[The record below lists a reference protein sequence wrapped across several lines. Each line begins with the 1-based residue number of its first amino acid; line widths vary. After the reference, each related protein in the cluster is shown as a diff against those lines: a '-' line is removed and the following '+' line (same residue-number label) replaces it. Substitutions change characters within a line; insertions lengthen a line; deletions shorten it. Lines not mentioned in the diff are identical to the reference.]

1 MSLVA
6 SQFPGTA
13 IAPRRA
19 ALRTALVALLVG
31 LLAGCGGDGDFADI
45 KEFMAEV
52 DNRGKSR
59 IPPLPPFETV
69 PPFAYQASDKRS
81 PFEPPVLVAAVEPRR
96 DGVRVE
102 PDFNRVKQF
111 LEQFQVG
118 QLGMVGTLSQRM
130 DLFALVRDPEGG
142 VHRVSVG
149 DYMGTDHG
157 RVISIEDGA
166 VELIEIVPDGTG
178 GWVERARNVS
188 LGGVE

>member
-1 MSLVA
+1 MSQVA
-6 SQFPGTA
+6 SQFPARSTTS
-13 IAPRRA
+13 IAM
-19 ALRTALVALLVG
+19 ALRTAIVALFIG

-52 DNRGKSR
+52 DARGKSR

-102 PDFNRVKQF
+102 PNFNRVKQF
-111 LEQFQVG
+111 LEQFQIG
-118 QLGMVGTLSQRM
+118 SLGMVGTLSQGR

-157 RVISIEDGA
+157 EVISIEDGA

>member
-1 MSLVA
+1 MFNASLTRKSMRRAVVLLT
-6 SQFPGTA
+6 TA
-13 IAPRRA
+13 IA
-19 ALRTALVALLVG
+19 
-31 LLAGCGGDGDFADI
+31 LAGCGGGNDYSDI
-45 KEFMAEV
+45 QSFMDEV

-69 PPFAYQASDKRS
+69 PPFAYQVSDQRS
-81 PFEPPVLVAAVEPRR
+81 PFEPPVLVSKPPPRR

-102 PDFNRVKQF
+102 PNFNRVKQY

-118 QLGMVGTLSQRM
+118 EIGMVGTLSQSN

-142 VHRVSVG
+142 VHRLQVG
-149 DYMGTDHG
+149 DYMGTDFG
-157 RVISIEDGA
+157 RVISIDEGA

-178 GWVERARNVS
+178 GWVERARTVA